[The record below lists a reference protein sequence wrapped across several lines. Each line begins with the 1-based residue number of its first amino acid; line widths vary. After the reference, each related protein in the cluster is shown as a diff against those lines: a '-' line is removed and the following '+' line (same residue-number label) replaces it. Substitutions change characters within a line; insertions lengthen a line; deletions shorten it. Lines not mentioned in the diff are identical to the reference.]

1 MSKTPFSLS
10 HLAVCLTLIF
20 GLTACNTADMFTKKE
35 RDDQELDPT
44 VPEQVDEM
52 RQQEQALQA
61 LMIEADAALMNRD
74 FILAKQIYMEILVLD
89 AENLRAKEGL
99 RRATIFSE
107 HAATIEYAT
116 TLIGQDEDINA
127 QAADL
132 LRGVLVEDP
141 NNLDAAT
148 LYKTIIDRT
157 DAKRIEAM
165 HTKLKYD
172 NPVSLEFRD
181 TELKIIIEALAK
193 GTGVNFMLDKD
204 VKSNLKASLF
214 IRNVSLEDAID
225 MLVQSNQ
232 LKKKVL
238 SENSVIIYPDTA
250 LKVRQY
256 QDLIIRS
263 FFLEY
268 ADPATVSKLLSSM
281 LGIRQI
287 QTDERLPMIMIKD
300 VPEVMV
306 LAEKLIKS
314 QDIAEPEVMLEMNI
328 LEVRRS
334 AITDKGVTWPT
345 QLTVLSDG
353 VLTLD
358 GLKNIGSKNI
368 GVSPNPS
375 IVFDG
380 QDSNANLL
388 ANPRI
393 RVKNGEKAKIHIGD
407 RVPVITSNVSSN
419 GVISDN
425 VQYIDTGLKL
435 EVEPD
440 ISMGG
445 DVTIKL
451 NLDVSSIGEKVT
463 TISGAVV
470 PQIGTRSTATELRL
484 KDGETQ
490 VLAGLISDEDR
501 KTVNKIP
508 GLGDIPVLGRLFS
521 KHSDDN
527 VKTELILTITP
538 HIIRPRKSPDA
549 TLAEYWMGTELQV
562 GRGMSGPKKQTRED
576 ISKLFRA
583 GVAPGSANKP
593 AVAPKH
599 DAAPQGLN
607 MPLPPGL
614 TSSF

>member
-1 MSKTPFSLS
+1 MNKTVFRLS
-10 HLAVCLTLIF
+10 TVLVCITVVF
-20 GLTACNTADMFTKKE
+20 ALTACNTAELFTKKDNANDVAEPTMSE
-35 RDDQELDPT
+35 RME
-44 VPEQVDEM
+44 EM
-52 RQQEQALQA
+52 KQQEQALQA
-61 LMIEADAALMNRD
+61 LMMEADTALINRD
-74 FILAKQIYMEILVLD
+74 FLLATQRYKDVLALNID
-89 AENLRAKEGL
+89 NLRAKEGL
-99 RRATIFSE
+99 RRVGIFSE
-107 HAATIEYAT
+107 HAATVELAT
-116 TLIGQDEDINA
+116 TLMGQDEDSNV

-132 LRGVLVEDP
+132 LRSVLVEDP
-141 NNLDAAT
+141 DNLDAAS
-148 LYKTIIDRT
+148 LYKVIIDRA

-165 HTKLKYD
+165 RKKLKYE
-172 NPVSLEFRD
+172 NLVSLEFRD
-181 TELKIIIEALAK
+181 TQLKIIIEALAK
-193 GTGVNFMLDKD
+193 GTGVNFILDKD

-214 IRNVSLEDAID
+214 IRDVSLDNAID
-225 MLVQSNQ
+225 MLVQSSQ

-238 SENSVIIYPDTA
+238 SENSVVIYPDTA
-250 LKVRQY
+250 MKVRQY

-268 ADPATVSKLLSSM
+268 ADPETVSKLLKSM
-281 LGIRQI
+281 LGIKQI

-314 QDIAEPEVMLEMNI
+314 QDIAEPEVMLEMTI
-328 LEVRRS
+328 LEVRRT
-334 AITDKGVTWPT
+334 ALTEKGVTWPT
-345 QLTVLSDG
+345 RLSVLSDG
-353 VLTLD
+353 GLTLD
-358 GLKNIGSKNI
+358 ALKGVGSGEI

-375 IVFDG
+375 IIFDG
-380 QDSNANLL
+380 QDSNADLL

-425 VQYIDTGLKL
+425 VQYIDTGLQL

-440 ISMGG
+440 ISMAG

-451 NLDVSSIGEKVT
+451 NLDVSSIGEKT
-463 TISGAVV
+463 TTTSGAVV

-490 VLAGLISDEDR
+490 VLAGLMSDEER

-508 GLGDIPVLGRLFS
+508 GLGDIPILGRLFS
-521 KHSDDN
+521 THSDDKI
-527 VKTELILTITP
+527 KTELVLTITP

-549 TLAEYWMGTELQV
+549 ALAEYWMGTELQV
-562 GRGMSGPKKQTRED
+562 GRGMSGSKKRTREE

-583 GVAPGSANKP
+583 GVAPGSANK
-593 AVAPKH
+593 AAAPKQ

-607 MPLPPGL
+607 IQLPPGL